1 MTWPADTLAPAAT
14 GPQPAPAAGLADD
27 GYRLCQPALAFRA
40 LVAVQAAALVG
51 VLFAADGWAQAL
63 AALGPAIL
71 AGMGGTLLWL
81 VAACGLRRALGRLA
95 PRSRLAMLT
104 ALGALAGIAAAA
116 PLLLWQAA
124 AASGP
129 RLLSLP
135 LAGAALALPLAL
147 WIEARARSLRPA
159 DADARLAE
167 LQSRIRP
174 HFLFNALNTALALVQ
189 VDPAKAEQVL
199 EDLAELFRTAI
210 AEQRASVTLAEE
222 LALAERYLAIEQVR
236 FGPRLRV
243 LWELDAAAGRARV
256 PPLLLQ
262 PLVENAVHHGVEPA
276 AEGGVVR
283 VRTETRRGEVT
294 ISIDNTLAGTAA
306 AAPGHG
312 IALANV
318 QERLRLMHD
327 LGARFD
333 ARRLDG
339 WWRVRITLPDEPLV
353 R

>member
-1 MTWPADTLAPAAT
+1 MTRPADTLAPPT
-14 GPQPAPAAGLADD
+14 DD

-40 LVAVQAAALVG
+40 LVGVQAAALVA
-51 VLFAADGWAQAL
+51 VLFSAAQWAQAL
-63 AALGPAIL
+63 AALAPAIF

-81 VAACGLRRALGRLA
+81 VLGCSLRRPLGRLA
-95 PRSRLAMLT
+95 PRRRVAVLT
-104 ALGALAGIAAAA
+104 GLGALSAAAA
-116 PLLLWQAA
+116 GGPLWLWGLAS
-124 AASGP
+124 ASGP
-129 RLLSLP
+129 RLLALP

-147 WIEARARSLRPA
+147 WVEQRVRSLRPA

-189 VDPAKAEQVL
+189 VDPARAEQVL

-222 LALAERYLAIEQVR
+222 ISLAERYLAIEQVR
-236 FGPRLRV
+236 FGSRLRV
-243 LWELDAAAGRARV
+243 LWELDDAASQARL

-262 PLVENAVHHGVEPA
+262 PLVENAVRHGVEPS

-283 VRTETRRGEVT
+283 VRTQAHRGEVT
-294 ISIDNTLAGTAA
+294 ISIDNTLADAQAA
-306 AAPGHG
+306 ATPGHG

-327 LGARFD
+327 LAARFD

-339 WWRVRITLPDEPLV
+339 WWRVRITLPDEPLA